1 MGVQSKNQEDFWE
14 FALNPDNRRK
24 MDIIA
29 KGAEIF
35 VEELKF
41 RAKLKMISDRAG
53 RNQSEIETLKNIEYE
68 AYPMDAFTV
77 IVSFVIGNRHIS
89 LNLEDIK
96 FLVDKFEAWQRI
108 YVWSEDGERKV
119 ERIYSEG
126 RGYSLESSE
135 VVMAFKEM

>member
-1 MGVQSKNQEDFWE
+1 
-14 FALNPDNRRK
+14 
-24 MDIIA
+24 
-29 KGAEIF
+29 
-35 VEELKF
+35 
-41 RAKLKMISDRAG
+41 
-53 RNQSEIETLKNIEYE
+53 
-68 AYPMDAFTV
+68 MDAFTV
-77 IVSFVIGNRHIS
+77 IVSFVTGNRHIS